1 MGNFDQPAAVDAAVT
16 PVARALVRAMSARDS
31 RPLLAAASQLVPHTA
46 AVLARHL
53 TAGEPASRRTVTPAE
68 ARERLAQLV

>member
-1 MGNFDQPAAVDAAVT
+1 M
-16 PVARALVRAMSARDS
+16 VRAMSARDS

-46 AVLARHL
+46 AVLAQHL
-53 TAGEPASRRTVTPAE
+53 KAGEPVSRRTVTPSE